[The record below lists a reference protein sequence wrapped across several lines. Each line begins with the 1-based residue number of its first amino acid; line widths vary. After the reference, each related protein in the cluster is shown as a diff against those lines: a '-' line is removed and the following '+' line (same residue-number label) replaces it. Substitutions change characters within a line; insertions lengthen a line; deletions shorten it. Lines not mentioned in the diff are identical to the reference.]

1 MTTLR
6 VVIDGILDPSTR
18 GLARYTEDLTR
29 ALIAT
34 APSNCVVEG
43 IVSASS
49 DDDYRE
55 LERRL
60 PGLSG
65 LFKSVLARREM
76 AAVWQHGFTVS
87 PNGGMIHAPSLLAP
101 LRKHD
106 RALTGDQTIVTIHD
120 ALPWTSPD
128 TISGRSASWHQG
140 MIKRAERYADAVV
153 VPTHA
158 VAAELAEHADFGDRV
173 RVIGGAVSPGLLVP
187 SDADERLA
195 RLELP
200 EHFVLTLAGL
210 NPRKALRPLLSAM
223 AGVEVPLVIVGDP
236 SWGDDTLERAIA
248 DSGIP
253 AERVIALGALDDAD
267 LALAYS
273 RARVFVNP
281 SREEGFGL
289 ASLEA
294 FAFGTPVVSSDAPAL
309 AEVAADAAH
318 LVERS
323 ADDAAYA
330 ERLREGVLHVLLDA
344 EVAQR
349 LSTAGADRSRAYSWR
364 DAAEKVWQLHA
375 DV

>member
-34 APSNCVVEG
+34 APSSCVVEG
-43 IVSASS
+43 IVSASP
-49 DDDYRE
+49 DDEYRE

-128 TISGRSASWHQG
+128 TISGRSAGWHQS

-158 VAAELAEHADFGDRV
+158 VAAALAEHADFGDRV
-173 RVIGGAVSPGLLVP
+173 RVIGGAVSPGLIVP
-187 SDADERLA
+187 ADADERLA

-210 NPRKALRPLLSAM
+210 NPRKALRPLLTAM

-236 SWGDDTLERAIA
+236 SWGDDTLERAVA
-248 DSGIP
+248 DTGIP
-253 AERVIALGALDDAD
+253 VERVISLGALDDAD
-267 LALAYS
+267 LALVYS
-273 RARVFVNP
+273 RARVFVNA

-323 ADDAAYA
+323 ADDAVYA

-375 DV
+375 DI

>member
-34 APSNCVVEG
+34 APRDCDVEG
-43 IVSASS
+43 IVSASR

-60 PGLSG
+60 PGMSG
-65 LFKSVLARREM
+65 LLKSVLARREM

-87 PNGGMIHAPSLLAP
+87 PIGGMIHAPSLLAP

-106 RALTGDQTIVTIHD
+106 RAATGDQMIVTVHD
-120 ALPWTSPD
+120 ALPWTAPE
-128 TISGRSASWHQG
+128 TISGRPASWHQN
-140 MIKRAERYADAVV
+140 MIKRAERYADAIV

-158 VAAELAEHADFGDRV
+158 VAAQLAEHADFGDRV

-187 SDADERLA
+187 DDVAERLE
-195 RLELP
+195 RLGLP
-200 EHFVLTLAGL
+200 ETYVLTLATL
-210 NPRKALRPLLSAM
+210 NPRKALRPLLTAM
-223 AGVEVPLVIVGDP
+223 SDVEAPLVIAGDP
-236 SWGDDTLERAIA
+236 AWGDDTLERAI
-248 DSGIP
+248 DESGIP
-253 AERVIALGALDDAD
+253 SDRVVALGAIDDDD
-267 LALAYS
+267 LAVAYS
-273 RARVFVNP
+273 RARVMVNP
-281 SREEGFGL
+281 SRDEGFGL

-294 FAFGTPVVSSDAPAL
+294 FAFGAPVVSSDAPAL
-309 AEVAADAAH
+309 TEVAADAAH

-323 ADDAAYA
+323 DDDAEYA
-330 ERLREGVLHVLLDA
+330 ARLREGIELVLRDG

-375 DV
+375 DI